1 MYPETIRLIAEKQQE
16 GVFPGV
22 VYRFIHGEQMETHCL
37 GYAARQ
43 PQIESLTTEHL
54 FDVASLTKVVC
65 TTTVILKLW
74 EQGVLAI
81 DDPLVR
87 YLPAFTD
94 QKVTLRHLLTQTSD
108 IQTWIPRRDQ
118 LSAEELRHAYL
129 RVQSGP
135 QLGKQVQYT
144 DTGTILLGFMLEE
157 LFGCSV
163 TEIFQQEVLQPLEMT
178 NSGFPPLPAASK
190 VAATQRQEDGTVLKG
205 ITHDPK
211 ARVLGKH
218 AGNAGLF
225 STIDDLTQFVQMM
238 LKKGQTATQSFLS
251 ADILERLYLDH
262 TPSETGHRSIGWDLK
277 GTPVHLYHTGYTGT
291 FLLIGSDGKAFIFL
305 SNRVH
310 PEDHRD
316 SYLKHRDQIVQS
328 YLKESVR

>member
-1 MYPETIRLIAEKQQE
+1 
-16 GVFPGV
+16 
-22 VYRFIHGEQMETHCL
+22 
-37 GYAARQ
+37 
-43 PQIESLTTEHL
+43 
-54 FDVASLTKVVC
+54 
-65 TTTVILKLW
+65 
-74 EQGVLAI
+74 
-81 DDPLVR
+81 
-87 YLPAFTD
+87 
-94 QKVTLRHLLTQTSD
+94 
-108 IQTWIPRRDQ
+108 
-118 LSAEELRHAYL
+118 
-129 RVQSGP
+129 
-135 QLGKQVQYT
+135 
-144 DTGTILLGFMLEE
+144 
-157 LFGCSV
+157 
-163 TEIFQQEVLQPLEMT
+163 MT

-238 LKKGQTATQSFLS
+238 LKKGRTATQSFLS